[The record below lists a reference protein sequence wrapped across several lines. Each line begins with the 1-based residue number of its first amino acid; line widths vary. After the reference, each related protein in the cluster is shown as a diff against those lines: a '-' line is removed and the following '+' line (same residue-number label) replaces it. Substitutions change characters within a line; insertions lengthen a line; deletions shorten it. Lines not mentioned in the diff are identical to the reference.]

1 MLTFGE
7 EKDLMLIQIEALE
20 MIAKMAEAKEGL
32 TSEHMNNVG
41 KYAFLI
47 AKKLGIPEKECRE
60 LQYAAKI
67 HDLGKMHV
75 PEMILNKA
83 GKLTDDEF
91 RIIKS
96 HTWMGLDIIQKVKYN
111 PIVKKAEDIIL
122 YHHENYNGKGY
133 PEGLTGECIPV
144 SARIVRI
151 ADAFDALVSKRMYK
165 ESWHPDNALKYLEKQ
180 RGKLFDPHITDLFL
194 EIVTGNGKLEKG

>member
-1 MLTFGE
+1 
-7 EKDLMLIQIEALE
+7 MLIQIEALE
-20 MIAKMAEAKEGL
+20 IIANMAEAKEGL
-32 TSEHMNNVG
+32 TSEHMDNVG

-47 AKKLGIPEKECRE
+47 AKKLGIPEKECKE
-60 LQYAAKI
+60 LCYAAKI

-75 PEMILNKA
+75 PELILNKA

-96 HTWMGLDIIQKVKYN
+96 HTWMGLDIIEKVKYN
-111 PIVKKAEDIIL
+111 AVIKKAEDVIL

-133 PEGLTGECIPV
+133 PEGLTGERIPL

-151 ADAFDALVSKRMYK
+151 ADTFDALISKRVYK
-165 ESWHPDNALKYLEKQ
+165 ESWPFDNALKYLEKQ
-180 RGKLFDPHITDLFL
+180 RGKLFDPDITDVFL
-194 EIVTGNGKLEKG
+194 EIVTGN